1 MQVVEQPVRRRARRW
16 TWNPRRGA
24 ARSRRR
30 RTWERNLLPALRGES
45 YLKKLGLLEGPP
57 LSCLSSKL
65 SIERWQSKS
74 EWNVC
79 QHDWTKSQICLDW
92 SRIRDHLKAG
102 TGAPWAAQRR
112 EVGCKFAQLRCSVAP
127 DGSFG
132 EEPPTGSD
140 WDIFAKSFPWICLHW
155 EVPLELCWI
164 MRWPV
169 DKLFKVEIHV
179 HQNPFFSSLVR
190 GMLRM

>member
-1 MQVVEQPVRRRARRW
+1 MQVVGQPVRRRARRW

-30 RTWERNLLPALRGES
+30 RTWERSLPPALRGES
-45 YLKKLGLLEGPP
+45 YLKKLGLLEGPH

-65 SIERWQSKS
+65 SLERRQSMS

-79 QHDWTKSQICLDW
+79 QHDWTNSQIWLDW
-92 SRIRDHLKAG
+92 RRIRDHLKAG
-102 TGAPWAAQRR
+102 TGAPWAEQRR
-112 EVGCKFAQLRCSVAP
+112 EVGSKFAQLRCSVAP

-140 WDIFAKSFPWICLHW
+140 WDIFANHFHKFVSIGMCPLSYAESCDSLLTNSSRWKYMFTRTLSFPL
-155 EVPLELCWI
+155 
-164 MRWPV
+164 
-169 DKLFKVEIHV
+169 
-179 HQNPFFSSLVR
+179 
-190 GMLRM
+190 